1 MKFIARFTTFL
12 AFLVLSN
19 VAWAKPAT
27 PSITAHPLVWQVDG
41 NGTGKAYM
49 LGSLHLLPPNVEW
62 QNGTLKTM
70 AKNAD
75 VYVFE
80 VPTDATAMQEMQKL
94 VQKNGTLP
102 KGQSL
107 SSMLPDKFKPKLD
120 KVLKALH
127 WPEAMI
133 DTHRPWLVSLMI
145 DMAQIQQAKQ
155 TIPGPDFVYE
165 REARA
170 AGKKMEYLETIEE
183 QFHMIAPDEP
193 EDELETLEDTL
204 DTFNSSDDERDK
216 LTNAWIAGDAD
227 KLASLINAGFDGYPR
242 DKARLFTQRNA
253 RWVKRITAMLQTG
266 KTYFIVVG
274 AGHLCGPDGVPALL
288 AKKGFVVS
296 RK

>member
-1 MKFIARFTTFL
+1 MKFIARFTTLF

-19 VAWAKPAT
+19 AVWAKPTAPT
-27 PSITAHPLVWQVDG
+27 ITTHPLVWQVDG
-41 NGTGKAYM
+41 NGTGKAYL

-62 QNGTLKTM
+62 QSDKLKAM
-70 AKNAD
+70 AQSAD

-80 VPTDATAMQEMQKL
+80 VPTDAAAMKKMQAL

-102 KGQSL
+102 EGQTL
-107 SSMLPDKFKPKLD
+107 STMLPAKFKPKLD
-120 KVLKALH
+120 HVLKTLH
-127 WPEAMI
+127 WPAAQV
-133 DTHRPWLVSLMI
+133 DTHRPWLVSLLI
-145 DMAQIQQAKQ
+145 DMAQIRQAKQ

-170 AGKKMEYLETIEE
+170 SGKPMQYLETIEE
-183 QFHMIAPDEP
+183 QFHLIAPDDP

-204 DTFNSSDDERDK
+204 DSFDSSDDEREK
-216 LTNAWIAGDAD
+216 LTGAWIAGDAD
-227 KLASLINAGFDGYPR
+227 KLAKLIDDGFDGYPR
-242 DKARLFTQRNA
+242 DKARMFTQRNA

-274 AGHLCGPDGVPALL
+274 AGHLCGPEGVPALL
-288 AKKGFVVS
+288 AKKGFVVT